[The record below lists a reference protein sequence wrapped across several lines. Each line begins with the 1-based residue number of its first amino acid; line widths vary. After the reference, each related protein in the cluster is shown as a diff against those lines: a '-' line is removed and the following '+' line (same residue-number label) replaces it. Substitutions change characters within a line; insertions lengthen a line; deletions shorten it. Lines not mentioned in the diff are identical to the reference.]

1 VEAPYPFSNGYRQR
15 LKIVQYVCRQ

>member
-1 VEAPYPFSNGYRQR
+1 VEAPYPLSNGYRQR